1 MTKSRSKIIWLIA
14 GIATVILAIALINPM
29 QMVTPSV
36 VSRSIAK
43 QERDYIHALLNG
55 CRAYAADN
63 EGSYPPQ
70 LSALYPDYI
79 DIKPLF
85 KGRDEN
91 GKNKSPMIYYPGLTT
106 SSDPDTPLIE
116 HPFTFNG
123 KKIVASAGG
132 RVTNEKPAGK

>member
-1 MTKSRSKIIWLIA
+1 MTNSKSKIIWSIA
-14 GIATVILAIALINPM
+14 GIATVFLAIALINPM
-29 QMVTPSV
+29 QSNLSRTRAVRESSSV
-36 VSRSIAK
+36 KI
-43 QERDYIHALLNG
+43 LLHG
-55 CRAYAADN
+55 CLAYAADN
-63 EGSYPPQ
+63 EGNYPPR

-85 KGRDEN
+85 KGRDGN
-91 GKNKSPMIYYPGLTT
+91 GKNKSPMNYYPGLTT

>member
-1 MTKSRSKIIWLIA
+1 MTPEKASVAWNIAAGLGVFLLVTTLIPLKSGPHGNSPESRAVNQLKSL
-14 GIATVILAIALINPM
+14 TLA
-29 QMVTPSV
+29 
-36 VSRSIAK
+36 
-43 QERDYIHALLNG
+43 
-55 CRAYAADN
+55 CRAYKVDFKG
-63 EGSYPPQ
+63 EYPSS
-70 LSALYPDYI
+70 LSSLFPDYI

-85 KGRDEN
+85 KRHDEN